1 MKEAIMEEKFK
12 NRRRNYFIKKK
23 FQRDFMLKFCGL
35 VVAGSVVSGAI
46 IFIMSKSTLT
56 TAFEN
61 SRLVIKSTAD
71 FIMPAVLLSS
81 IVVLILVGLATII
94 ITLFTSHKIAGPLYR
109 MEQDVKEVAAGNLK
123 AKFNLRLGDELKG
136 MAESLEAM
144 VRELQSKLTA
154 IKNAFFELES
164 AIEPLNKDNT
174 QASKEIL
181 KKIKQEL
188 DKLKV

>member
-1 MKEAIMEEKFK
+1 MEKKFQ

-35 VVAGSVVSGAI
+35 VVAGSIISGAI
-46 IFIMSKSTLT
+46 IFMMSKSALT

-61 SRLVIKSTAD
+61 SRLVIKSAAD
-71 FIMPAVLLSS
+71 FIMPAVCLSS
-81 IVVLILVGLATII
+81 AVVVILVGLAAIM

-109 MEQDVKEVAAGNLK
+109 MEQDVKEVAGGNLK
-123 AKFNLRLGDELKG
+123 IKFNLRGSDELKG

-144 VRELQSKLTA
+144 VRSLQSKLTV
-154 IKNAFFELES
+154 IKNALLELES
-164 AIEPLNKDNT
+164 ADNMP
-174 QASKEIL
+174 AAKEIL

-188 DKLKV
+188 DNFKI

>member
-1 MKEAIMEEKFK
+1 MMEQKFQ

-35 VVAGSVVSGAI
+35 VIAGSIISGAI
-46 IFIMSKSTLT
+46 IFMMSKSTLT

-71 FIMPAVLLSS
+71 FIMPAVCLSS
-81 IVVLILVGLATII
+81 VVVVILVGLATIM

-109 MEQDVKEVAAGNLK
+109 MEQDVKEVSRGNLK
-123 AKFNLRLGDELKG
+123 IRFNLRHSDELKG

-144 VRELQSKLTA
+144 ARQLQSKLTV
-154 IKNAFFELES
+154 IKNALLELES
-164 AIEPLNKDNT
+164 ADNMP
-174 QASKEIL
+174 AAKEIL
-181 KKIKQEL
+181 KQIKQEL
-188 DKLKV
+188 DKLRV

>member
-1 MKEAIMEEKFK
+1 MEEKFK